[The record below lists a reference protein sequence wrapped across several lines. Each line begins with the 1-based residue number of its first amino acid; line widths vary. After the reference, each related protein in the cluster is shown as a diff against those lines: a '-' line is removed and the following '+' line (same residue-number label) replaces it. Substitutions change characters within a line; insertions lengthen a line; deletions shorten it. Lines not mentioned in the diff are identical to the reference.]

1 MCKEEIPRR
10 KEVKQMALKH
20 KVCINV
26 TAPNGRKRM
35 VLQSGVR
42 NLPVR
47 LIRFL
52 FGDCTQVVV
61 LKPGQSVD
69 AVEVKEIPEE
79 MANTV

>member
-1 MCKEEIPRR
+1 MT
-10 KEVKQMALKH
+10 LKH

-26 TAPNGRKRM
+26 TDPNGRKRM
-35 VLQSGVR
+35 VLKSGVR
-42 NLPVR
+42 KLPMR

-61 LKPGQSVD
+61 LKPGQSVE
-69 AVEVKEIPEE
+69 AVEVKEMPEG